1 MTINQSCYIGYSKF
15 SNRVNK
21 WPKLLPNLKM
31 HYLEEI
37 KSNNL
42 DIKKDRPIVLSHYLK
57 LSYSRTRCI
66 LHSALLSMSGIQVH
80 LIPITLSI
88 IFLRNEDK
96 LTHQKLEYPIKNM
109 FFCSYDITTNQIP
122 HFKFSMCNLESL
134 GLVRRLARACLYF
147 LKRFCKSCV

>member
-42 DIKKDRPIVLSHYLK
+42 DIKKDRPIVLSHYLNVRNIGP
-57 LSYSRTRCI
+57 SNSNN
-66 LHSALLSMSGIQVH
+66 SGQ
-80 LIPITLSI
+80 
-88 IFLRNEDK
+88 
-96 LTHQKLEYPIKNM
+96 
-109 FFCSYDITTNQIP
+109 
-122 HFKFSMCNLESL
+122 NLFEE
-134 GLVRRLARACLYF
+134 
-147 LKRFCKSCV
+147 